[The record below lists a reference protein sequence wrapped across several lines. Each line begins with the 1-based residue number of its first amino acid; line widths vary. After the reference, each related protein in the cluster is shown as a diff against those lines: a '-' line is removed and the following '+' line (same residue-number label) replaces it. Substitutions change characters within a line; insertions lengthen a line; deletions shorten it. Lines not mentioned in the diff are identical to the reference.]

1 MRGGLAKGGL
11 HDDDK
16 ERSDGI
22 DVNKGVFDRLVL
34 PDVIVVGRGAAST
47 SKTHWLK
54 RQHGH
59 RGNNHLVNGH
69 SSELM
74 THTKEWGDGQ

>member
-1 MRGGLAKGGL
+1 MRGGVAKGGL

-22 DVNKGVFDRLVL
+22 DVNEGVFDRLVL

-54 RQHGH
+54 R
-59 RGNNHLVNGH
+59 NMAIAATIISSMDTAVN
-69 SSELM
+69 
-74 THTKEWGDGQ
+74 